1 VGRSYDV
8 VTFDCYGTLIDWES
22 GIGSWFQSKAA
33 FAGVALSRPDALA
46 AYAEIEPAV
55 EAEAYRSYRQ
65 VLVETALRVG
75 RRFGWRLT
83 AREAASLVE
92 SLADWRPFPD
102 TNLALERLSAAGY
115 RLGILSNVD
124 DDLLAD
130 TMRHFRVRFE
140 VLVTAQQARSYKP
153 AFGHF
158 QTARQRIGAAPWLHA
173 AQSPFHDVVP
183 ARALG
188 IPVAWV
194 NRKGLSAL
202 ADVRPDI
209 EVRSLAEL
217 VDRLEAMSA

>member
-1 VGRSYDV
+1 MGRSYDV
-8 VTFDCYGTLIDWES
+8 VTFDCYGTLIDWETS
-22 GIGSWFQSKAA
+22 IGGWFQSRAA
-33 FAGVALSRPDALA
+33 FEGVALSRPNALA
-46 AYAEIEPAV
+46 AYAEIEQVV
-55 EAEAYRSYRQ
+55 EAAAYRSYRQ

-102 TNLALERLSAAGY
+102 TNPALERLSAAGY

-124 DDLLAD
+124 DDLLAN
-130 TMRHFRVRFE
+130 TMRHFRARFD
-140 VLVTAQQARSYKP
+140 VLVTAQQVRSYKP

-173 AQSPFHDVVP
+173 AQSHFHDVVP

-194 NRKGLSAL
+194 NRKGLTAST
-202 ADVRPDI
+202 DVRPDI
-209 EVRSLAEL
+209 EVRTLAGL
-217 VDRLEAMSA
+217 ADHLEAMSA